1 MVPEMVF
8 GSNPNGSAKV
18 KDTDMLNLIA
28 FVFMIG
34 NLIAAVSLDT
44 KGDKK
49 AGIHWIVFAILGL
62 LLLW

>member
-1 MVPEMVF
+1 
-8 GSNPNGSAKV
+8 
-18 KDTDMLNLIA
+18 MLNLIA
-28 FVFMIG
+28 FVFMLG
-34 NLIAAVSLDT
+34 NLVAAVSLDM